1 MLLTFA
7 GLEVQAQTS
16 GASNVLQSGAVM
28 MKAPELEQI
37 CTFEPTYKDVY
48 HYKKADQ
55 RLLKQS
61 ERLKTATFNLTYQ
74 VVDENGEIVN
84 GARWPDEAIS
94 AFEYAITIWETH
106 ISSPIP
112 IRVRANWADLE
123 DNTLGSAGPTL
134 VYPIEETFYPIA
146 QASAIVGEDLLQGN
160 QFGEEYEIN
169 VNMNSSFDSWYYG
182 TDANTPAGQIDFV
195 TVVLHEIGHG
205 LGFLGSMAA
214 DEEQEVAAWGI
225 GEQFDPIIYDRF
237 VMDGFGNDII
247 NESVYPNPS
256 NELFE
261 AVTGNR
267 EGLFFIGDESNE
279 AFGDLPVPLY
289 SPAQW
294 TPGSSFS
301 HLDLNV
307 FSEDINMDDA
317 LMRPQIDNAFAVH
330 SPGPVMCGMFADK
343 GWPLAGGCLALLG
356 AQSQVAV
363 NQTEYEFGV
372 TNAGTKL
379 EETFTIS
386 NIDTEN
392 PLVGRIEVAS
402 GGYAFSLDEEVVFM
416 DIEPGAE
423 LETPIS
429 YYPLYARE
437 ASGEIR
443 ISHNGSNLP
452 SPIIISLE
460 GEALEEDKVVELNQ
474 NYPNPF
480 NATTNIPYTIPQD
493 SYVRLEIYDI
503 LGQKIQTLVD
513 ENQQRGKYVAR
524 LNANEFS
531 SGVYLYRIL
540 VQGTAETGKLML
552 VK

>member
-7 GLEVQAQTS
+7 GLEVQAQTKVFDMLDM
-16 GASNVLQSGAVM
+16 AK
-28 MKAPELEQI
+28 MKTYESHVFENI
-37 CTFEPTYKDVY
+37 CIFEPTNEDAFYYKR
-48 HYKKADQ
+48 ADQ
-55 RLLKQS
+55 NLLRKS
-61 ERLKTATFNLTYQ
+61 SNMKSATFD
-74 VVDENGEIVN
+74 VDYISDGSSWPQQ
-84 GARWPDEAIS
+84 ARE
-94 AFEYAITIWETH
+94 AFEYALSIWETH
-106 ISSPIP
+106 ISSEIT
-112 IRVRANWADLE
+112 IRVSANWVGLPGS
-123 DNTLGSAGPTL
+123 TLGSAGPTTL
-134 VYPIEETFYPIA
+134 FQIQEGEPNTWYSIA
-146 QASAIVGEDLLQGN
+146 QASAILGTDLKQEPNGP
-160 QFGEEYEIN
+160 QYDII
-169 VNMNSSFDSWYYG
+169 VNMNSDYGSWYYG
-182 TDANTPAGQIDFV
+182 TDANTPSGQTDFV

-205 LGFLGSMAA
+205 LGFFGGFSV
-214 DEEQEVAAWGI
+214 DEENQTAALAYQG
-225 GEQFDPIIYDRF
+225 DPVIYDVF
-237 VMDGFGNDII
+237 NTDGFGEYLTDQNAYSDSSSELYNALTGM
-247 NESVYPNPS
+247 NEDLFATGEEGMAAFQNLSVP
-256 NELFE
+256 
-261 AVTGNR
+261 
-267 EGLFFIGDESNE
+267 I
-279 AFGDLPVPLY
+279 Y
-289 SPAQW
+289 SPAEW
-294 TPGSSFS
+294 NPGSSYS
-301 HLDLNV
+301 HLDLAT
-307 FSEDINMDDA
+307 FSNTENA
-317 LMRPQIDNAFAVH
+317 LMRPSIENAFAMH